1 MLYHY
6 RVDLFCNVQSLEELG
21 LDCTLPRKLNKRR
34 KEHDFATKYSFLL
47 LFRRGVSLWIA
58 LFVRRRF
65 IVVSINSRFRFFCTF
80 F

>member
-47 LFRRGVSLWIA
+47 LIQEGSFSLDRVICQKTFCRRLY
-58 LFVRRRF
+58 
-65 IVVSINSRFRFFCTF
+65 
-80 F
+80 